1 MDLCNLCLLSI
12 GAFLLHNYW
21 YHGHLDD
28 YMDRRR
34 RRKHEKGNWRKRAI
48 KMNLPQNASMA
59 RICQAEEHERQK
71 RIEAHSRERER
82 KYREKRRA
90 AARKAAA
97 TRKKNWRNKEFEQ
110 KIGHRFIANQIA
122 ALDKQYGGIG
132 HAPPEVV
139 NQMLSQFTY
148 ADEQYP
154 KLSEEEVE
162 LRLKKQMELD
172 ELVQDDFLNRLK
184 WM

>member
-1 MDLCNLCLLSI
+1 MDLGNLCLLSI
-12 GAFLLHNYW
+12 GVFLLHNYW
-21 YHGHLDD
+21 YHGHFDD
-28 YMDRRR
+28 YMGRRR
-34 RRKHEKGNWRKRAI
+34 RREQEKENLRNRAI
-48 KMNLPQNASMA
+48 KMNLPPNTSWAE
-59 RICQAEEHERQK
+59 ILTVEEHERRK
-71 RIEAHSRERER
+71 RHDEIRR
-82 KYREKRRA
+82 KDRFQREKRRA

-110 KIGHRFIANQIA
+110 KIGHKFIVNQIA

-172 ELVQDDFLNRLK
+172 ELMQDDFLNRLK
-184 WM
+184 WA